1 MVESWTL
8 TTARKTSRPVV
19 SWLTLWLTFK
29 IFSLKTI
36 STNLG
41 LPASVPLISSSKSD
55 AHTLRYHCPKSDVR
69 VNHIHIYIYT
79 HTMLCINIYTHIHYI
94 LYIRIC
100 LICVFM
106 CIYIWLPIYIY
117 VCMHAFLFTMCLCA
131 CVHVLFCM
139 FMYTVCVSLTP
150 VRFPRPKHLENQTN
164 QWVTRLREWGKSPT
178 ILTWSSLPLPFLKI
192 HVTLPAVHSQ
202 RELTGTTQH
211 HRVSSWHHSVP
222 R

>member
-1 MVESWTL
+1 
-8 TTARKTSRPVV
+8 
-19 SWLTLWLTFK
+19 
-29 IFSLKTI
+29 
-36 STNLG
+36 
-41 LPASVPLISSSKSD
+41 
-55 AHTLRYHCPKSDVR
+55 
-69 VNHIHIYIYT
+69 
-79 HTMLCINIYTHIHYI
+79 MLCINIYTHIHYI

-106 CIYIWLPIYIY
+106 CIYIYGYPYIYIY
-117 VCMHAFLFTMCLCA
+117 MCVCMLSFSLCVCVRVYTCYFACLY
-131 CVHVLFCM
+131 M
-139 FMYTVCVSLTP
+139 NMYTVCVSLTP

-178 ILTWSSLPLPFLKI
+178 NLTWSSLPLPFLKI

>member
-69 VNHIHIYIYT
+69 VKHIHIYIYT
-79 HTMLCINIYTHIHYI
+79 HYVMYKYIYTYTLYTLYTYMSDLCIYVYIYMATH
-94 LYIRIC
+94 
-100 LICVFM
+100 
-106 CIYIWLPIYIY
+106 IYIY
-117 VCMHAFLFTMCLCA
+117 VRMHAFLFTMCLCA

-139 FMYTVCVSLTP
+139 FIHEYVYCVCLTHT
-150 VRFPRPKHLENQTN
+150 RQISAAKAPRESN
-164 QWVTRLREWGKSPT
+164 
-178 ILTWSSLPLPFLKI
+178 
-192 HVTLPAVHSQ
+192 
-202 RELTGTTQH
+202 
-211 HRVSSWHHSVP
+211 
-222 R
+222 